1 MKKATAA
8 QFKLEIDVVAIV
20 SLVVHPRFYN
30 AFSSFCPGL
39 ERDVSSR
46 TRNCITRSN
55 RLISPN

>member
-30 AFSSFCPGL
+30 AFSSFCPGRNETFRA
-39 ERDVSSR
+39 ERE
-46 TRNCITRSN
+46 TA
-55 RLISPN
+55 